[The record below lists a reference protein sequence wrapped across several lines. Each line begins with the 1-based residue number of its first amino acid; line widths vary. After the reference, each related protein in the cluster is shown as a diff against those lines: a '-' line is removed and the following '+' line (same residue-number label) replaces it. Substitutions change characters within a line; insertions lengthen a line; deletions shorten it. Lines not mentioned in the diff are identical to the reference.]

1 MEKLMRQACYY
12 SPAER
17 QREKERQRAADAEDL
32 RLGNVSHDELRLR
45 NGFFSSL
52 DVVSSSMICAEV
64 FA

>member
-1 MEKLMRQACYY
+1 MHQACYY

-17 QREKERQRAADAEDL
+17 QQEKERHRASDADDL
-32 RLGNVSHDELRLR
+32 RSGRISRDELRAR

-52 DVVSSSMICAEV
+52 DIVESSIICEEA

>member
-1 MEKLMRQACYY
+1 MYQVCHY

-17 QREKERQRAADAEDL
+17 QMEKERSRASDAYALRSGSRSRDDL
-32 RLGNVSHDELRLR
+32 RRS

-52 DVVSSSMICAEV
+52 EIVDSSIIGQEA

>member
-1 MEKLMRQACYY
+1 MQQVCYY

-32 RLGNVSHDELRLR
+32 RIGNVSRDELRRR

-52 DVVSSSMICAEV
+52 DVVGSSMICAEV

>member
-1 MEKLMRQACYY
+1 MRQVCYY

-17 QREKERQRAADAEDL
+17 LQEKERQRASDAEQLRDGRASQADL
-32 RLGNVSHDELRLR
+32 RAR

-52 DVVSSSMICAEV
+52 EIVDSAVLCQEV

>member
-1 MEKLMRQACYY
+1 MYQVCHY

-17 QREKERQRAADAEDL
+17 QMEKERSRASDAYALRSGSRSRDDL
-32 RLGNVSHDELRLR
+32 RRN

-52 DVVSSSMICAEV
+52 EIVDSSIIGQEA